1 MLKNMGFI
9 LYVFIPGQLDTA
21 RICYLTPAPAA
32 RLYDQC
38 ALQLPD
44 GFYIRSHLSTRW
56 FIDHRGDLLILRT
69 HYSGEIRPEMDGQ
82 MVTLAG
88 WLHEIRDLGR
98 MVFLVLRDREGFAQI
113 SIFGKKSYKR
123 LIDEIVKF
131 PPGTE
136 QKVLS
141 RESVIQVTGC
151 VKAEAKAPRGYEIVE
166 KYEGKTPVPGSLSIE
181 VLSVAEQPLPM
192 DPTGKVDC
200 ELDTRLDVR
209 YIDIRR
215 PCALAVFE
223 IESAV
228 LKSLRDHF
236 YRNGAVEAFTP
247 KIVAAATEGGTDLF
261 PISYF
266 EREAFLNQSPQL
278 YKQML
283 MAAGMDRVFEIGPI
297 FRAEEHDTRRHLN
310 EAISVDTE
318 ISFVDDKFVMDL
330 LEGAVAG
337 AYSYV
342 KENCGR
348 QLENIGLDLQV
359 PKTPFRRIT
368 YTEALDLANADRNV
382 SMKWGDDL
390 DTETEKFLGEAIGE
404 HYFLTDWP
412 SSIKPYYT
420 LPYEDHPEVCRGF
433 DLMHPRMELASGAQR
448 VHNYDMLVSR
458 IKEKGLDPA
467 GFEFYLK
474 AFRYGM
480 PPHSGW
486 GLGLSRLVMTML
498 GLDNIRDAV
507 LFPRDRRRLVP

>member
-1 MLKNMGFI
+1 
-9 LYVFIPGQLDTA
+9 
-21 RICYLTPAPAA
+21 
-32 RLYDQC
+32 
-38 ALQLPD
+38 
-44 GFYIRSHLSTRW
+44 
-56 FIDHRGDLLILRT
+56 LILRNAYT
-69 HYSGEIRPEMDGQ
+69 GDITPEMAGKE
-82 MVTLAG
+82 VTLAG
-88 WLHEIRDLGR
+88 WVHETRDLGGIF
-98 MVFLVLRDREGFAQI
+98 FLVLRDRKGFAQVTL
-113 SIFGKKSYKR
+113 FRKTTDPV
-123 LIDEIVKF
+123 LLNTVKA
-131 PPGTE
+131 
-136 QKVLS
+136 VS
-141 RESVIQVTGC
+141 RESIVQVKGL
-151 VKAEAKAPRGYEIVE
+151 VKTEAKAPGGYEIVPIDV
-166 KYEGKTPVPGSLSIE
+166 KVLAPAE
-181 VLSVAEQPLPM
+181 VPLPM

-228 LKSLRDHF
+228 LQSLRDHF
-236 YRNGAVEAFTP
+236 YKNGLTEVFTP

-310 EAISVDTE
+310 EAISVDVE
-318 ISFVDDKFVMDL
+318 VSFADENDVMNL
-330 LEGAVAG
+330 LEGAVSG

-342 KENCGR
+342 KENCSK
-348 QLENIGLDLQV
+348 QLKAIGLDLQV
-359 PKTPFRRIT
+359 PKTPFRRVT
-368 YTEALDLANADRNV
+368 YTEALELASGAGRK
-382 SMKWGDDL
+382 SMNWGDDL
-390 DTETEKFLGEAIGE
+390 DTETERFLGEKIGE
-404 HYFLTDWP
+404 HYFLTEWP

-420 LPYEDHPEVCRGF
+420 LPYSDHPVVCRGF

-448 VHNYDMLVSR
+448 VHDYNLLVER
-458 IKEKGLDPA
+458 IKSKGLQPA

-480 PPHSGW
+480 PPHAGW

-498 GLDNIRDAV
+498 NLDNIRDAV